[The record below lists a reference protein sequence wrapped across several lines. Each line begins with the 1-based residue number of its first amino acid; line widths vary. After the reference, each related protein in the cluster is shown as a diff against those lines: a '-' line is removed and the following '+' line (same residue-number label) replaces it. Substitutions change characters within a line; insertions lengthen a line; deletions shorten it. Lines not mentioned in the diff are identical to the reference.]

1 MKFKNLAAA
10 LALSGIA
17 TLSAPASS
25 ITLTNSAGSFTN
37 FGGFDWASNGTA
49 QVIGFNPASPTNTFA
64 LDYWASAVSVTDPF
78 GAVIAGATIGILN
91 GSYEYTIFAQLNE
104 TSTCNVFSG
113 GVCVDATFTV
123 TGGTYSIWYDT
134 AHNANQITGAGIT
147 DGNLLITGNLLSQ
160 PGGGFNVISGGNA
173 VLQGVVTFTNS
184 AFITPPLTGTT
195 AATTLQIGSNVTGW
209 APPTS
214 MPNTPPPG
222 STQPLPAN
230 SFSLQ
235 ADANQI
241 FRAPEPG
248 SLALLGLGIG
258 ALALLRR
265 RSA

>member
-91 GSYEYTIFAQLNE
+91 GSYEYTIL
-104 TSTCNVFSG
+104 
-113 GVCVDATFTV
+113 DATFTV

>member
-1 MKFKNLAAA
+1 M
-10 LALSGIA
+10 
-17 TLSAPASS
+17 
-25 ITLTNSAGSFTN
+25 
-37 FGGFDWASNGTA
+37 
-49 QVIGFNPASPTNTFA
+49 
-64 LDYWASAVSVTDPF
+64 
-78 GAVIAGATIGILN
+78 
-91 GSYEYTIFAQLNE
+91 
-104 TSTCNVFSG
+104 
-113 GVCVDATFTV
+113 
-123 TGGTYSIWYDT
+123 
-134 AHNANQITGAGIT
+134 
-147 DGNLLITGNLLSQ
+147 
-160 PGGGFNVISGGNA
+160 
-173 VLQGVVTFTNS
+173 LQGVVTFTNS